1 MEERKFKTNDYV
13 VVKNWDEL
21 VEEYGLVDPESVRE
35 QMRIVI
41 GQKKRLMNTIQKS
54 LMFHGEQEKQ

>member
-13 VVKNWDEL
+13 VVKNWDGL

-35 QMRIVI
+35 QMRNDEDCYWSEE
-41 GQKKRLMNTIQKS
+41 GSKKSND
-54 LMFHGEQEKQ
+54 